1 MGWYKEYL
9 QDLADIQ
16 AAEDRK
22 NAFLIGALISG
33 FIGFVSLVY
42 VVDFWVNSHY
52 LYSIGCAVLFLL
64 MLPPTFFC
72 LAKSGGGG
80 CAALFCCLIV
90 VSCDIGSVYA
100 MYDDITKHFEG
111 YWKNDNNVV
120 FEIYKDNSGAYFI
133 YDIEGKDIAKKQDN
147 KICGKNSSDGVFCI
161 NVKGNSAYIET
172 DDDTTAYTRISK
184 EEYDKTLDTQKKA
197 NKAAFETLISQLK
210 SFEGNKAKDCV
221 GFWKGHD
228 LAPLQVTKNGKKYN
242 VKYPDRNGGKDIERS
257 SFVEKRRICNQ
268 ETKACYN
275 AKELFCEGNV
285 QCMIAKGD
293 SAYYFET
300 TAPYSLWGYIRTDKN
315 DFDKEVKEFRE
326 SSSK

>member
-80 CAALFCCLIV
+80 CVALFCCLIV

-133 YDIEGKDIAKKQDN
+133 YDIEGKAIAKKQDN
-147 KICGKNSSDGVFCI
+147 KICGKDLFNTDFCI
-161 NVKGNSAYIET
+161 NVKGNSAYYEING
-172 DDDTTAYTRISK
+172 DTISYTRINK
-184 EEYDKTLDTQKKA
+184 EEHDKILDTKK
-197 NKAAFETLISQLK
+197 KEAFDALIAQLK
-210 SFEGNKAKDCV
+210 SFEGNKAKDCL
-221 GFWKGHD
+221 GYWKGEG
-228 LAPLQVTKNGKKYN
+228 LIPLQVSKNGKKFT
-242 VKYPDRNGGKDIERS
+242 VKYPDIDGGKDIERS
-257 SFVEKRRICNQ
+257 RPIEERRICIQ
-268 ETKACYN
+268 ETNTCYN
-275 AKELFCEGNV
+275 AKELICEDNE

-293 SAYYFET
+293 SAYYFKT
-300 TAPYSLWGYIRTDKN
+300 KVPFTLWGYIRTDKS
-315 DFDKEVKEFRE
+315 DFDKEAKRIRK

>member
-275 AKELFCEGNV
+275 AKELFCEDNV